1 MLEIKA
7 MIRKDGLEQEV
18 VIISFE
24 SFSGEG
30 YCLCMNENGVIFHVK
45 NEYITI
51 TDKKYLE
58 ACAKGSIDIELAD
71 FMNKVDKRLDRV
83 QCQQLTNII
92 CELDEYRKKIEKG
105 TLIELP
111 CKVGDKFWCINETK
125 YGSPFVMEMTVD
137 YFKIINGVFY
147 MGHFNCFRIV
157 AWQKSELFNTREEAE
172 KKLQELQNG

>member
-24 SFSGEG
+24 SFFGEG
-30 YCLCMNENGVIFHVK
+30 YCLCMNENGEIFHVK
-45 NEYITI
+45 NECITI
-51 TDKKYLE
+51 IDKKYLE

-92 CELDEYRKKIEKG
+92 CELDEYRKKIENG
-105 TLIELP
+105 TLIFKE
-111 CKVGDKFWCINETK
+111 NEDENSRK
-125 YGSPFVMEMTVD
+125 E
-137 YFKIINGVFY
+137 
-147 MGHFNCFRIV
+147 
-157 AWQKSELFNTREEAE
+157 
-172 KKLQELQNG
+172 